1 MKLSEYVAKRL
12 MENVETEGVVRMS
25 IGGEEIV
32 IEPEPVAE
40 LKPAVEDTEPE
51 PVVAEP
57 EPAVEDAEPE
67 EDAEDEAKADDAEQ

>member
-12 MENVETEGVVRMS
+12 MENVETKGAVRMS
-25 IGGEEIV
+25 IGGKEIV
-32 IEPEPVAE
+32 IKPEPVAE
-40 LKPAVEDTEPE
+40 LKPAVEDTE

-67 EDAEDEAKADDAEQ
+67 EDAEDEAKTADAEQ